1 MAQNEM
7 RAMRG
12 MPLCVRSMEGLGGA
26 GNTDLAIAQLC
37 ATLLGL
43 HDTLMPNFLRI
54 EHVPQCNGR
63 YTKSHHPMQNVQH
76 IAQKPEP

>member
-7 RAMRG
+7 TAMRG
-12 MPLCVRSMEGLGGA
+12 MPLRVRSMEGLGGA
-26 GNTDLAIAQLC
+26 GNTDLAFALLC

-54 EHVPQCNGR
+54 EHVPQRNGR
-63 YTKSHHPMQNVQH
+63 YTKSYHPMQNVQD